1 MGGGKKSKKA
11 MEIVNEIMSYSP
23 PKTLKSD
30 NFLPEVTEISTES
43 IEQLFI
49 GEEGFQS
56 KYEAI
61 IEEVSPAIIMSN
73 ENSTLNQK
81 FEAISDNFAKDDQE
95 HFVGSGTALNVARAL
110 KAELAVNKKI
120 APIEIENITPL
131 SSGRIEEMTSRS
143 SIYTEGNSYSTYETA
158 SENSELSEYQITP
171 RFSETVS

>member
-11 MEIVNEIMSYSP
+11 MEIVNEIMSYSR
-23 PKTLKSD
+23 PKESETLKSD

-61 IEEVSPAIIMSN
+61 IGEVNPTIIMSN
-73 ENSTLNQK
+73 EESTLNQK
-81 FEAISDNFAKDDQE
+81 FEAISDKFAKDDQE

-131 SSGRIEEMTSRS
+131 SSGRIEDMSSRS

-158 SENSELSEYQITP
+158 SENLGVI
-171 RFSETVS
+171 